1 MYSYARDACP
11 MPKPEEVVI
20 LNFAVALK
28 DSSDW
33 NNQQVHPNENP
44 MPPGQGAAGI
54 ILYIGENVTGFREG
68 QRVLAQCPN
77 RNQPGAPSHQF
88 TVVSEKMVSAIPDR
102 LSFEQAATLPLA
114 VALAAA
120 GLYQKN
126 HLGISLPY
134 TPPSPTSRTIL
145 VLDGASDVGAMV
157 VQLASASGMDVIATA
172 SKRNFNI
179 VRSFGASIVMDHD
192 SLAQGVL
199 ATALDDLPL
208 AGIFDTISTP
218 QSLAS
223 IDTLLAIMEQSPRVC
238 TLKPPA
244 QRPSHFAPSIV
255 VSTTI
260 NRNPHTFVRTAIWEE
275 FLPLALKSRLLRPK
289 PMQTVI
295 KAHWN
300 DLGTALAA
308 VKALP
313 RKSSDGTVVIS
324 FV

>member
-1 MYSYARDACP
+1 
-11 MPKPEEVVI
+11 
-20 LNFAVALK
+20 
-28 DSSDW
+28 
-33 NNQQVHPNENP
+33 
-44 MPPGQGAAGI
+44 
-54 ILYIGENVTGFREG
+54 
-68 QRVLAQCPN
+68 
-77 RNQPGAPSHQF
+77 
-88 TVVSEKMVSAIPDR
+88 MVSAIPDR
-102 LSFEQAATLPLA
+102 LSFEQAATLPLP

-223 IDTLLAIMEQSPRVC
+223 IDTLLAIMEQSPPVC

-244 QRPSHFAPSIV
+244 QRPSHFSPSIGEL
-255 VSTTI
+255 
-260 NRNPHTFVRTAIWEE
+260 NLFNLHGP
-275 FLPLALKSRLLRPK
+275 
-289 PMQTVI
+289 
-295 KAHWN
+295 
-300 DLGTALAA
+300 
-308 VKALP
+308 
-313 RKSSDGTVVIS
+313 
-324 FV
+324 